1 MSSPSALFVPVS
13 GPGGTGE
20 YYRCL
25 ALARALVDHRPDIAV
40 HFLVHAG
47 VALERDE
54 RFHYHELDASP
65 TRDTAG
71 VVAVLDA
78 VRPGLV
84 LFDSAGRMA
93 QFRRARRLGA
103 RVVWLSDRPNKR
115 RKGFR
120 WHMLGQLDLHLMAA
134 PGRTDPSLSSLERFK
149 LRFFPRLTMRFFSG
163 IAPSPD
169 SERQHA
175 LRRELNLED
184 RDYLVFAPGGGGY
197 FERGRPVPEI
207 LLEAAGR
214 VRTATGLECV
224 MVMGPQYRGEVRNHE
239 FVRVVADLPTVDLTQ
254 LLHGA
259 RLAVIGAGSMMTTQ
273 TLSIGTPAVM
283 VPAGGG
289 DQPPRIADFSR
300 RGLVTASPLT
310 ADDIAHA
317 ATGLVNDP
325 DRRQKQVEAVRRAGI
340 RNDVGVVAEELCG
353 LLDWGV

>member
-25 ALARALVDHRPDIAV
+25 ALARALVDHRPDITI

-47 VALERDE
+47 VELERDD
-54 RFHYHELDASP
+54 RFHYHELEASP

-71 VVAVLDA
+71 VILALETI
-78 VRPGLV
+78 RPALV
-84 LFDSAGRMA
+84 LFDSAGRLA
-93 QFRRARRLGA
+93 QFRRAWQLGA

-120 WHMLGQLDLHLMAA
+120 WRMLGQLDLHLMAA
-134 PGRTDPSLSSLERFK
+134 PGRTDPALSSLERFK
-149 LRFFPRLTMRFFSG
+149 LRFFSQLTTCFFRG
-163 IAPSPD
+163 IAPPPD
-169 SERQHA
+169 AERQRA
-175 LRRELNLED
+175 LRRELDLED
-184 RDYLVFAPGGGGY
+184 QGYMVFAPGGGGY
-197 FERGRPVPEI
+197 LERGRPVPEI
-207 LLEAAGR
+207 LLEAAAR
-214 VRTATGLECV
+214 VRTVTGLECV
-224 MVMGPQYRGEVRNHE
+224 MVMGPQYGGGIREHE
-239 FVRVVADLPTVDLTQ
+239 SVRVVADLPTVDLTQ

-259 RLAVIGAGSMMTTQ
+259 RLAVIGAGSMMTAQ

-283 VPAGGG
+283 VPAGGD

-317 ATGLVNDP
+317 ATGLANDP
-325 DRRQKQVEAVRRAGI
+325 ERRRKQIEAVHRAGI

-353 LLDWGV
+353 LLDRGE